1 MFTCPAVDDVFCN
14 RLRRLFVSLFFC
26 IAHTYHVA
34 REMDDRSVVL
44 QPWTLVSKVILLPR
58 TNVYFNDH
66 YTCCLTMAVHT
77 DDHRLS
83 VHTASVR
90 QHRLSPQWGAADA
103 EIKIPSVENTEL
115 EGSPFKAWGR
125 LVYSRTCYA
134 YCQGF
139 LPG

>member
-1 MFTCPAVDDVFCN
+1 
-14 RLRRLFVSLFFC
+14 
-26 IAHTYHVA
+26 
-34 REMDDRSVVL
+34 MDDRSVVL

-66 YTCCLTMAVHT
+66 YTCCLTMAVYT

-115 EGSPFKAWGR
+115 EGSPYKAWSR
-125 LVYSRTCYA
+125 SVYGHTCYA

-139 LPG
+139 LSFLLISTLSVHSPAFFPKPLPIFPCVGCG